1 METQPQTLEPQTAER
16 VIDVIRLLGCDAKLI
31 LPVHELDADLGI
43 DSTEIVEFGML
54 IRKEFAVE
62 EKAISLMGARTVADV
77 IARID
82 QYFGK

>member
-1 METQPQTLEPQTAER
+1 METQSQAPESRTTER
-16 VIDVIRLLGCDAKLI
+16 VIDVIRLLGCDAKVI

-54 IRKEFAVE
+54 IRKEFGVE
-62 EKAISLMGARTVADV
+62 EKAVTLQGARTVADV